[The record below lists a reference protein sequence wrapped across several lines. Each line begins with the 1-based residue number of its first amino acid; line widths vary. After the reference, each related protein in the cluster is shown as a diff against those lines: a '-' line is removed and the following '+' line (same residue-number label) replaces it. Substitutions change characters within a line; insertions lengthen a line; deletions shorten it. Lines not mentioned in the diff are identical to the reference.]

1 MASNLVGVQTRVPA
15 TAPIAS
21 LSGLAA
27 AAGRWH
33 RNRQDR
39 RALASLSD
47 TSLRD
52 VGLVRGDVE
61 REQLKPFWQAV
72 DYDALETLRR
82 ARLPGLG
89 QP

>member
-1 MASNLVGVQTRVPA
+1 MASNPSVFQLQAPA
-15 TAPIAS
+15 SAPFAS
-21 LSGLAA
+21 LLGLAA
-27 AAGRWH
+27 TAGCWY

-47 TSLRD
+47 GSLKD

-61 REQLKPFWQAV
+61 REHLKPFWQAV

-82 ARLPGLG
+82 SRPPGLG
-89 QP
+89 RR